1 MNEIDGFY
9 EAMDSESLLK
19 EHGAGLVADAREVLA
34 QDPAL
39 RVAGMITTP
48 DAPEAEPLRKMLAQG
63 GELPPLRLM
72 VGLVP
77 RESVEAL
84 LKARVGTEPW
94 LEQGWQPQTVLPV
107 IASTRNGHRFA
118 FFPVHGQSERGAAM

>member
-1 MNEIDGFY
+1 MDELDGFY
-9 EAMDSESLLK
+9 EAMDSERLLK
-19 EHGAGLVADAREVLA
+19 EHGPSLVADAREVLA
-34 QDPAL
+34 KDPSL

-48 DAPEAEPLRKMLAQG
+48 DSAEAEPLRKMLAQG

-77 RESVEAL
+77 RVSIEAL
-84 LKARVGTEPW
+84 LKARIGTEPW
-94 LEQGWQPQTVLPV
+94 REQGWQPQTVLPV

-118 FFPVHGQSERGAAM
+118 FFPVQGQSERGAAT